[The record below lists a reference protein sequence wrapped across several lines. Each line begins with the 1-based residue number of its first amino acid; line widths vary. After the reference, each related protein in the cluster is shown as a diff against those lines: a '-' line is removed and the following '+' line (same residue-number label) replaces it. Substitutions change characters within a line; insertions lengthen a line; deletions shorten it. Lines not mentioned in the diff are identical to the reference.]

1 MCRMRCAMCSVLCA
15 MCLGI
20 SGLGRLSAAT
30 APPRPGT
37 CHLPRLDARH
47 ADERSH
53 SQLPQCK
60 TSYHAENVQYEHD
73 AAHFGNTCST
83 CNTCRSHLA
92 HVAHLQHLPALATHA
107 FMRVRQVR
115 VGDATKWVR
124 EESGRI
130 LALPAHEQE
139 AARFD
144 LVIIDTTGES
154 LLPFSL
160 LAQTANVYSS
170 SSGTRVGV
178 R

>member
-1 MCRMRCAMCSVLCA
+1 V
-15 MCLGI
+15 G
-20 SGLGRLSAAT
+20 
-30 APPRPGT
+30 
-37 CHLPRLDARH
+37 
-47 ADERSH
+47 
-53 SQLPQCK
+53 
-60 TSYHAENVQYEHD
+60 
-73 AAHFGNTCST
+73 
-83 CNTCRSHLA
+83 
-92 HVAHLQHLPALATHA
+92 
-107 FMRVRQVR
+107 VRQLR